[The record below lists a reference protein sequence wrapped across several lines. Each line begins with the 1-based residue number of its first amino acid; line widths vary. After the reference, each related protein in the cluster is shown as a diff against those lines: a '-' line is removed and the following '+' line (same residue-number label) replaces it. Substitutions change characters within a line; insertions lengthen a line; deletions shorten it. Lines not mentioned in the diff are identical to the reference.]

1 MRSWVKQSTRSQ
13 HERNENV
20 GRACAVCADPMTT
33 PHRDHDAKSGAF
45 RGWVCQAC
53 NLTLGHSGDS
63 PARLRA
69 CATYLEKEGGMVTTP
84 PQ

>member
-1 MRSWVKQSTRSQ
+1 
-13 HERNENV
+13 
-20 GRACAVCADPMTT
+20 MTT